1 MNKVMMMALALVV
14 APVAASAQQ
23 VPQPLPRPVPL
34 PGTDSLG
41 VPPVVLLVPGG
52 GPAGAMVAGA
62 LEGAAAGAVHAAS
75 LGLRRPGC
83 ASAVPPGERVVFGGV
98 WGGLRGLLGSRQ
110 ARVRTVLVN
119 ERVPKVAP
127 RPDPNR
133 RTPPVSVSDE
143 RCVAF
148 SPTTATG
155 ATR

>member
-1 MNKVMMMALALVV
+1 MNKVMMMALALVI
-14 APVAASAQQ
+14 APGVSLAQQ

-41 VPPVVLLVPGG
+41 VPPVVLLVPGS

-62 LEGAAAGAVHAAS
+62 LEGAAAGAVYAAS
-75 LGLRRPGC
+75 LGLRRPDC
-83 ASAVPPGERVVFGGV
+83 ASAVTPGERVV
-98 WGGLRGLLGSRQ
+98 WGGLRGLLGRRQ

-119 ERVPKVAP
+119 ERVPRVAP

-133 RTPPVSVSDE
+133 RTPQVSVSDE

-148 SPTTATG
+148 SPNVASG
-155 ATR
+155 DTR